1 MSILTEK
8 LPDYIEVNNKKYPIN
23 SDFRHWIKVTGI
35 VFGND
40 SEFKKLANVFCEVF
54 SELPDAPAGEILSAV
69 MSFYSPPQKI
79 NATENNKAGKRQYD
93 FDYDAELIYSAF
105 LQQYGI
111 DLSCV
116 KMHWWQFKALF
127 DGLNDS
133 TQFIKVVGY
142 RSIKLSDIKDKEQ
155 KKYYRKMKQL
165 YKLPDTRTQEEKE
178 QAMNDMF
185 EKMF

>member
-1 MSILTEK
+1 
-8 LPDYIEVNNKKYPIN
+8 
-23 SDFRHWIKVTGI
+23 
-35 VFGND
+35 
-40 SEFKKLANVFCEVF
+40 
-54 SELPDAPAGEILSAV
+54 
-69 MSFYSPPQKI
+69 
-79 NATENNKAGKRQYD
+79 
-93 FDYDAELIYSAF
+93 
-105 LQQYGI
+105 
-111 DLSCV
+111 
-116 KMHWWQFKALF
+116 LF